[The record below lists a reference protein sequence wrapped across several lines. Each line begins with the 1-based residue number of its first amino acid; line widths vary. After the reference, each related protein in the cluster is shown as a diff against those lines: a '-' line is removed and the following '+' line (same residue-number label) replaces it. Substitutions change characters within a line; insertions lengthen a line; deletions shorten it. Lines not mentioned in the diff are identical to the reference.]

1 VRSGGSLGFPVL
13 GAPARPDGYDLALPL
28 FLLNACAREKFIGEP
43 QVLTL
48 FLKRRWK
55 GEVIGF
61 RGLSDEL
68 QPIAFHNRADKNL
81 GWVQGLRKCRTQDN
95 GQENPTAS
103 KGQRW
108 RQPANSGAE
117 GHRIGSVCR
126 GVFRVVVEKS
136 HGSMYLTQL
145 TLPKNLSS
153 LSPLLGV
160 GLPVLLFPS
169 HPSLSSFLLVS
180 HLGFRFPTIHN
191 R

>member
-1 VRSGGSLGFPVL
+1 MRSGGSLGFPVL

-81 GWVQGLRKCRTQDN
+81 GGVQGLGSAEHKTMGRRIRTDVCSSN
-95 GQENPTAS
+95 VSPCVPT
-103 KGQRW
+103 
-108 RQPANSGAE
+108 
-117 GHRIGSVCR
+117 
-126 GVFRVVVEKS
+126 
-136 HGSMYLTQL
+136 
-145 TLPKNLSS
+145 
-153 LSPLLGV
+153 LSPTLKIV
-160 GLPVLLFPS
+160 
-169 HPSLSSFLLVS
+169 
-180 HLGFRFPTIHN
+180 
-191 R
+191 

>member
-81 GWVQGLRKCRTQDN
+81 GGVQGLRKCRTQDN
-95 GQENPTAS
+95 GQENP
-103 KGQRW
+103 
-108 RQPANSGAE
+108 
-117 GHRIGSVCR
+117 H
-126 GVFRVVVEKS
+126 
-136 HGSMYLTQL
+136 
-145 TLPKNLSS
+145 
-153 LSPLLGV
+153 
-160 GLPVLLFPS
+160 
-169 HPSLSSFLLVS
+169 
-180 HLGFRFPTIHN
+180 
-191 R
+191 